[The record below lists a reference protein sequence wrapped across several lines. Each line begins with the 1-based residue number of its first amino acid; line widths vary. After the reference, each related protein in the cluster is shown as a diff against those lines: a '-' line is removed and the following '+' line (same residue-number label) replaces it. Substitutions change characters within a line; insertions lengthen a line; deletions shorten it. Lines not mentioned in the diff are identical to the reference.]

1 MSEPLLQVDDGQI
14 DPAAL
19 RARVQ
24 DKLRRQRA
32 PAPSIPAS
40 PGRLAAGGFQDVDRA
55 LAQAA
60 EHWEVG
66 AEVPPMHKLRGLVR
80 SVATPAAKAVLR
92 VAQLVTR
99 DQRDFNGAV
108 LQALQQL
115 RGLIAGQVDEAKR
128 ALNSEIQAMRAAIGD
143 SVTVDQLEA
152 ERAARE
158 TGLAKLV
165 AQNEA
170 QGKAVEVLQA
180 ELRQAKERL
189 QAEQARR
196 EEVQR
201 GLVLQER
208 RLTVLIE
215 EARKRLQGPLEKP
228 QIEVLASEGQKMRER
243 YYPSFEDAFR
253 GGAEE
258 IRERL
263 KAYLPV
269 LRESRA
275 GEPRR
280 PVLDVGCGRGE
291 LLQLLADEGREAL
304 GVDLNEEM
312 VERSRAAG
320 LKVEL
325 ADAIA
330 HLRSLPDGSLGAVT
344 AIHVIEH
351 LPLESIL
358 SLFEECSRVLAPGG
372 VAIFETPNP
381 ENVIVGACNFYM
393 DPTHIRPLHPSTMR
407 FFAEARGLVRVRV
420 DYFRPMSVPELG
432 SAQASEWFRT
442 HLFGA
447 QDYAVIGYRAAES
460 S

>member
-1 MSEPLLQVDDGQI
+1 MNEPLLQVDDGRI
-14 DPAAL
+14 DASAL

-24 DKLRRQRA
+24 DKLRRPRV
-32 PAPSIPAS
+32 AS
-40 PGRLAAGGFQDVDRA
+40 PLATTSQSSGRLPAGGFQDVDRA

-66 AEVPPMHKLRGLVR
+66 TKVPPMHKLRGALR
-80 SVATPAAKAVLR
+80 RVATPAAKAVLR
-92 VAQLVTR
+92 AAQLVTR

-108 LQALQQL
+108 LQALQHL
-115 RGLIAGQVDEAKR
+115 RGLIGGQVDEAR
-128 ALNSEIQAMRAAIGD
+128 RTIQEMRAAIGD
-143 SVTVDQLEA
+143 SITIEQLQS
-152 ERAARE
+152 EREARE
-158 TGLAKLV
+158 AGLAKLV
-165 AQNEA
+165 AQNEV
-170 QGKAVEVLQA
+170 QGRALEALQA

-189 QAEQARR
+189 KAEEARR

-215 EARKRLQGPLEKP
+215 EARRRLPGPLEAP

-253 GGAEE
+253 GGPDE

-263 KAYLPV
+263 KAYLPL

-275 GEPRR
+275 GESKR
-280 PVLDVGCGRGE
+280 PVLDLGCGRGE
-291 LLQLLADEGREAL
+291 FLRLLADEGCEAF

-312 VERSRAAG
+312 VERARAAG
-320 LKVEL
+320 LKVESG
-325 ADAIA
+325 DAIA
-330 HLRSLPDGSLGAVT
+330 YLRALPDASLGAVT

-351 LPLESIL
+351 VPLEAIL
-358 SLFEECSRVLAPGG
+358 SIFEECARVLMPGG

-381 ENVIVGACNFYM
+381 ENIVVGACNFYM

-407 FFAEARGLVRVRV
+407 FLAEARGLTRVKV
-420 DYFRPMSVPELG
+420 ENFRPMAVPGLG
-432 SAQASEWFRT
+432 TGQVSDWLRSN
-442 HLFGA
+442 LFGP
-447 QDYAVIGYRAAES
+447 QDYAIIGYRPADHS
-460 S
+460 